1 MAKRKYEI
9 DMVNGAILPKLL
21 RFCIPLALSGMLQ
34 LLYNA
39 ADVIVVGRFCG
50 STALAAVGSNGAL
63 VNLTINIFI
72 GLSVGTGVVVA
83 QYYGAQDGKGVHR
96 AVHTSVLLGF
106 LGGILVMIIGLFTSK
121 PLLVLM
127 DCPED
132 VLPLA
137 EVYLRILF
145 LGMPA
150 NMTYNF
156 GSAVLR
162 AVGDTKRPLYFLT
175 FSGLVNVLLN
185 LWFVVGFDMSVAG
198 VALATII
205 SQVISATLVVIC
217 LIRSEGIFKLN
228 LRELRIDMKIMGQV
242 IRIGLPAGVQGALFS
257 ISNILIQSSVNSFGS
272 IAMAGNAAASNIEGF
287 VYTAQNSVYQG
298 AITFTGQ
305 NVGAKRY
312 DRLHKITA
320 TCCLTVT
327 VIGFVL
333 GMVMYAFGGT
343 LLSIY
348 DPNPDV
354 IAVGLQRMLVF
365 GLSYFMCGVME
376 VLVGCMRGMGTS
388 VVPMIVSLMG
398 ACVFRII
405 YIYTIFAQ
413 YHSLMVLYVS
423 YPVSWVLTSGVHFIC
438 YLFVHKRLVKK
449 AALSEN
455 RAAEA

>member
-39 ADVIVVGRFCG
+39 ADVIVVGRYCG

-185 LWFVVGFDMSVAG
+185 LLFVVGFDMSVAG

-205 SQVISATLVVIC
+205 
-217 LIRSEGIFKLN
+217 
-228 LRELRIDMKIMGQV
+228 
-242 IRIGLPAGVQGALFS
+242 
-257 ISNILIQSSVNSFGS
+257 
-272 IAMAGNAAASNIEGF
+272 
-287 VYTAQNSVYQG
+287 
-298 AITFTGQ
+298 
-305 NVGAKRY
+305 
-312 DRLHKITA
+312 
-320 TCCLTVT
+320 
-327 VIGFVL
+327 
-333 GMVMYAFGGT
+333 
-343 LLSIY
+343 
-348 DPNPDV
+348 
-354 IAVGLQRMLVF
+354 
-365 GLSYFMCGVME
+365 
-376 VLVGCMRGMGTS
+376 
-388 VVPMIVSLMG
+388 
-398 ACVFRII
+398 
-405 YIYTIFAQ
+405 
-413 YHSLMVLYVS
+413 
-423 YPVSWVLTSGVHFIC
+423 
-438 YLFVHKRLVKK
+438 
-449 AALSEN
+449 
-455 RAAEA
+455 